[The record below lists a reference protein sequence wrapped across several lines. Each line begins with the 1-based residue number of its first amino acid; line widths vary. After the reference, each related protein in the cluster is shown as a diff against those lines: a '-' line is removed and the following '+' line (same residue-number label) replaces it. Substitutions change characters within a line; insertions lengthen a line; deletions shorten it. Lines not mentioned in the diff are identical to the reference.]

1 MALVTE
7 LRSQGDWLF
16 RYRSYLPVLMLLPG
30 LYFFGVA
37 DFLNLDYS
45 SVLILAIGVSLIGT
59 CIRAYSVGQSGENTS
74 GRNTSAGQIADSL
87 NTTGIYSLLRHPLY
101 LGNFLM
107 WLGLSLLTAHFWFI
121 IVFVLL
127 YYLYY
132 ERIMFAE
139 ESFLIDKFG
148 SDYTNWSKCVPP
160 FIPKIGNYKG
170 SETDFNWSK
179 VIIQEKSTWLNLV
192 IVFTVFHLWRDIFR
206 FQNVV
211 ETSSTWLIVL
221 VVFLIYYIIIKFLQK
236 RRYLVA

>member
-1 MALVTE
+1 MALKTE

-16 RYRSYLPVLMLLPG
+16 RYRSYLPVIMLLPG
-30 LYFFGVA
+30 LYFFGVT
-37 DFLNLDYS
+37 DFVNFDYS
-45 SVLILAIGVSLIGT
+45 TVLISAIGVSLFGT
-59 CIRAYSVGQSGENTS
+59 FIRAYSVGQSGENTS
-74 GRNTSAGQIADSL
+74 GRNTTAGQIADSL

-121 IVFVLL
+121 VIFVLM

-148 SDYTNWSKCVPP
+148 SKYTDWSKSVPA
-160 FIPKIGNYKG
+160 FIPKLGNYIGKEG
-170 SETDFNWSK
+170 NFNWSK
-179 VIIQEKSTWLNLV
+179 VIIQEKSTWLNLI

-206 FQNVV
+206 FQNIF
-211 ETSSTWLIVL
+211 EMSRSWLIVL
-221 VVFLIYYIIIKFLQK
+221 VIFLIYYIIIKILQK